1 MLKTTPAVFAVGKEY
16 QIMVPVTDNSL
27 FWVEIGDDSFYDE
40 SNGIMRSLC
49 STHRVRVPMSVLDRE
64 KKYTVCERK
73 IVDRKPYFPITE
85 NTVKTEFEFYPI
97 PNDNIRIYHVA
108 DTHSRVDEPVRAAK
122 TFGKIDLLIM
132 NGDIPDHS
140 GEVKNFDTIYEI
152 ADKITHGQIPI
163 VFARGNH
170 DMRGYHAE
178 EIAEHTPNHN
188 GNTYYTFRLGSI
200 WGLVLD
206 CGEDKSDEHPEYGF
220 TVACHQFRKRQT
232 EFIKSVI
239 NNAES
244 EYAAE
249 GVEHKLV
256 VVHNPFTHKLSEP
269 FGIETEIFCEW
280 AKLIRENISP
290 ELMLCGHLHRVTVF
304 AVGGDMDN
312 YGQACPVVVGAAV
325 GNKHH
330 AGGGL
335 TFTKN
340 SKVKIEFCDS
350 NGIKYSVPSE
360 YI

>member
-1 MLKTTPAVFAVGKEY
+1 MLKTAPAVFAVGNEY
-16 QIMVPVTDNSL
+16 QIMVPVTESSL

-49 STHRVRVPMSVLDRE
+49 STHRVKVPMAVLDSE

-97 PNDNIRIYHVA
+97 PYDNIRVYHVS
-108 DTHSRVDEPVRAAK
+108 DTHNRVDEPVRAAE
-122 TFGKIDLLIM
+122 TFGNIDLLVM

-152 ADKITHGQIPI
+152 ADKITHGKIPI

-178 EIAEHTPNHN
+178 EIAEHTPNQN

-206 CGEDKSDEHPEYGF
+206 CGEDKADEHPEYGF

-239 NNAES
+239 DNAEN
-244 EYAAE
+244 EYAAD
-249 GVEHKLV
+249 GVKHKLI
-256 VVHNPFTHKLSEP
+256 VVHNPFTHRLSEP
-269 FGIETEIFCEW
+269 FDIEQDIFSEW
-280 AKLIRENISP
+280 SQLIKENISP

-304 AVGGDMDN
+304 AVGSDMDN
-312 YGQACPVVVGAAV
+312 YGQACPVIVGAAV

-330 AGGGL
+330 AGCGL
-335 TFTKN
+335 TLINHK
-340 SKVKIEFCDS
+340 KAIVEFCDS
-350 NGIKYSVPSE
+350 NAIKYGVPNE